1 MAPRALLI
9 DGDHVTRS
17 GSDGRYARSIY
28 KRDTLFM
35 LFMHES
41 NVVRCLPLVNEIKIT
56 EKSARYRRQARLVA
70 VLLSCDAMLHMQPIY
85 VVCQSVCLSVCP
97 SVRHKSVLSAE
108 TAKHN
113 HANNA
118 AR

>member
-1 MAPRALLI
+1 MNGRTDVMLVAFISA
-9 DGDHVTRS
+9 TR
-17 GSDGRYARSIY
+17 YLCIV
-28 KRDTLFM
+28 
-35 LFMHES
+35 S